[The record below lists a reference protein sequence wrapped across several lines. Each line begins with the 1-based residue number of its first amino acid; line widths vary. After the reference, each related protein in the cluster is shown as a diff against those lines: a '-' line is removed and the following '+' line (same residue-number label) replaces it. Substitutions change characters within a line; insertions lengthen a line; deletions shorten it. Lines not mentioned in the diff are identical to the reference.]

1 MKNKNDGLE
10 SKVEVF
16 PKGSFKQD
24 RNGTY
29 FPFCSYGQHRG
40 LIKEELICTSRC
52 CDYYTKI
59 YIRYGG
65 EIKNK
70 KKRK

>member
-1 MKNKNDGLE
+1 MKNKDNLE
-10 SKVEVF
+10 NKVEVF

-40 LIKEELICTSRC
+40 LIKKELICKSKD

-59 YIRYGG
+59 YIRYVG
-65 EIKNK
+65 E
-70 KKRK
+70 KKRKRK